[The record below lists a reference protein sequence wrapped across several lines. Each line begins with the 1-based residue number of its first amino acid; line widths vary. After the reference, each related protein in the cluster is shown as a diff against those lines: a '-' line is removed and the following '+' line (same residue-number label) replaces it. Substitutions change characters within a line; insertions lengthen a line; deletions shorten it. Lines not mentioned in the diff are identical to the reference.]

1 MHYLAVFIIMIGL
14 GASYWFGYT
23 PPLVALVYVL
33 VSLLTFFIYGYD
45 KSAAEK
51 GTWRVSEN
59 RLHLLSLLSGW
70 PGAIIGQK
78 VFRHK
83 TRKTNFQ
90 LMFWFTV
97 LVNCGAL
104 ISLHTAEGRPV
115 LDSATYMLKRFTISH
130 VSDDLSRHLLL
141 KLLVSH
147 QCGIDA
153 FREYGLCRMDFDQ

>member
-59 RLHLLSLLSGW
+59 RLHLLSLLSG
-70 PGAIIGQK
+70 
-78 VFRHK
+78 
-83 TRKTNFQ
+83 
-90 LMFWFTV
+90 
-97 LVNCGAL
+97 
-104 ISLHTAEGRPV
+104 
-115 LDSATYMLKRFTISH
+115 
-130 VSDDLSRHLLL
+130 
-141 KLLVSH
+141 
-147 QCGIDA
+147 
-153 FREYGLCRMDFDQ
+153 